1 MKKRNIPFGYQ
12 WENGTITVHPAE
24 SKIVIEIFAAYIAG
38 RSLLQIAE
46 ALNKNGIEYLPG
58 VIGWNKARLKRMI
71 EDARYLGT
79 ESFPAIVEQ
88 TAFDKAQAI
97 KSDRNTQKDIDRT
110 AEIRTLPVPVCCATC
125 GVPMRRL
132 HDSRTSH
139 QEKWVCQSCGTAIKI
154 TDTDLLSAITDRLN
168 DLIADPKRVHYSP
181 AVSEPPLE
189 LLRLKNEISRMLDGS
204 MIDKELLKNK
214 IFEYASRQYDE
225 LDAGER
231 ITMEMRAA
239 LLDTELLSSYSAE
252 LVKAIVTTITLHAD
266 KSVTLTLK
274 NGQQVRKERSD
285 GAHEHSA

>member
-12 WENGTITVHPAE
+12 WENGIITAHPAE
-24 SKIVIEIFAAYIAG
+24 SKIVIEIFASYIAG

-58 VIGWNKARLKRMI
+58 VVGWNKARLKRMI

-88 TAFDKAQAI
+88 TAFDKAQVI
-97 KSDRNTQKDIDRT
+97 KFDRNTQKDIDRM
-110 AEIRTLPVPVCCATC
+110 AEIRTLPVPVCCEAC

-154 TDTDLLSAITDRLN
+154 TDTDLLRAITVRLN
-168 DLIADPKRVHYSP
+168 DLLADPEQVHYTP
-181 AVSEPPLE
+181 AANEPPLE
-189 LLRLKNEISRMLDGS
+189 LLRLKNEIGRMLDGS

-214 IFEYASRQYDE
+214 IFEYASRQYAE
-225 LDAGER
+225 LDADER
-231 ITMEMRAA
+231 IAMEIRAA
-239 LLDTELLSSYSAE
+239 LSDTGPLSSYSAE
-252 LVKAIVTTITLHAD
+252 LTKAIVTAITLHAA

>member
-12 WENGTITVHPAE
+12 WESGSITAHPAE
-24 SKIVIEIFAAYIAG
+24 SKIVAEIFAAYIAG

-46 ALNKNGIEYLPG
+46 ALDKNGIEYLPG
-58 VIGWNKARLKRMI
+58 VVGWNKARLKRII
-71 EDARYLGT
+71 EDARYLGA

-97 KSDRNTQKDIDRT
+97 KFDRNTQKDIDRM
-110 AEIRTLPVPVCCATC
+110 AEIRTLPVPVCCEAC

-154 TDTDLLSAITDRLN
+154 TDPDLLRAITDQLN
-168 DLIADPKRVHYSP
+168 DLLADSERVHYTP

-189 LLRLKNEISRMLDGS
+189 LLRLKNEIGRMLDGS

-214 IFEYASRQYDE
+214 IFEYASRQYAE

-231 ITMEMRAA
+231 ITMEIRAA
-239 LLDTELLSSYSAE
+239 LSDTGLLSSYSAE

-274 NGQQVRKERSD
+274 NGQQARKERSD
-285 GAHEHSA
+285 GAHEYSA

>member
-12 WENGTITVHPAE
+12 WENGIITAHPTE
-24 SKIVIEIFAAYIAG
+24 SKIVAEIFASYIAG
-38 RSLLQIAE
+38 RSLLQIAVG
-46 ALNKNGIEYLPG
+46 LNKNGIEYLPG
-58 VIGWNKARLKRMI
+58 VVGWNKARLKRII

-154 TDTDLLSAITDRLN
+154 TDTDLLRAITNRLN
-168 DLIADPKRVHYSP
+168 DLIADPERVHYSP

-189 LLRLKNEISRMLDGS
+189 LLRLKNEISRILDGS

-214 IFEYASRQYDE
+214 IFEYASQRYAE

-231 ITMEMRAA
+231 ITMEIRAA
-239 LLDTELLSSYSAE
+239 LSDTRPLSSYSTE
-252 LVKAIVTTITLHAD
+252 LIKAIVTDITLHAD

-274 NGQQVRKERSD
+274 NGQQVRKERAD
-285 GAHEHSA
+285 GTYEHSA

>member
-12 WENGTITVHPAE
+12 WENGIITAHPAE

-46 ALNKNGIEYLPG
+46 ALNKNSIEYLPG

-88 TAFDKAQAI
+88 TAFDKAQVI
-97 KSDRNTQKDIDRT
+97 KFDRNTQKDIDRM
-110 AEIRTLPVPVCCATC
+110 AKIRTLPVPVCCEAC

-139 QEKWVCQSCGTAIKI
+139 QEKWVCQSCGMTIKI

-168 DLIADPKRVHYSP
+168 ELIADPEQVHYTP
-181 AVSEPPLE
+181 AVSEPSLE
-189 LLRLKNEISRMLDGS
+189 LLRLKNEIGRMLDGT

-225 LDAGER
+225 LDVGER
-231 ITMEMRAA
+231 ITMEMSAA
-239 LLDTELLSSYSAE
+239 LLDTGLLSSYSTE
-252 LVKAIVTTITLHAD
+252 LVKAIVTAITLHAD
-266 KSVTLTLK
+266 KGVTLTLK

>member
-1 MKKRNIPFGYQ
+1 M
-12 WENGTITVHPAE
+12 
-24 SKIVIEIFAAYIAG
+24 IEIFAAYIAG

-46 ALNKNGIEYLPG
+46 ALNKNSIEYLPG

-88 TAFDKAQAI
+88 TAFDKAQVI
-97 KSDRNTQKDIDRT
+97 KFDRNTQKDIDRM
-110 AEIRTLPVPVCCATC
+110 AKIRTLPVPVCCEAC

-154 TDTDLLSAITDRLN
+154 TDTDLLRAITDRLN
-168 DLIADPKRVHYSP
+168 DLLADPEQVHYTP

-189 LLRLKNEISRMLDGS
+189 LLRLKNEIGRMLDGT

-225 LDAGER
+225 LDVGER
-231 ITMEMRAA
+231 ITMEMSAA
-239 LLDTELLSSYSAE
+239 LLDTGLLSSYSTE
-252 LVKAIVTTITLHAD
+252 LVKAIVTAITLHAD
-266 KSVTLTLK
+266 KGVTLTLK

>member
-12 WENGTITVHPAE
+12 WENGAITAHPAE
-24 SKIVIEIFAAYIAG
+24 SKIVIEIFAAYITG
-38 RSLLQIAE
+38 QSLLQITE
-46 ALNKNGIEYLPG
+46 ALNKNSIEYLPG
-58 VIGWNKARLKRMI
+58 IVGWNKARLKRMI

-88 TAFDKAQAI
+88 TVFDKAQAI
-97 KSDRNTQKDIDRT
+97 KFDRNTQKDIDRT
-110 AEIRTLPVPVCCATC
+110 ADIRTLPVPVCCEAC

-154 TDTDLLSAITDRLN
+154 ADTDLLSALTDRLN
-168 DLIADPKRVHYSP
+168 DLIADPERAHYSP
-181 AVSEPPLE
+181 AAHESSVE
-189 LLRLKNEISRMLDGS
+189 LLRLKNEIGRMLDGS

-214 IFEYASRQYDE
+214 IFEYASQRYAE

-231 ITMEMRAA
+231 IAMEIRAA
-239 LLDTELLSSYSAE
+239 LSDTEPLSSYSAG
-252 LVKAIVTTITLHAD
+252 LTKAIVTDITLHAD
-266 KSVTLTLK
+266 KSVTLSLK
-274 NGQQVRKERSD
+274 NGQQVRKDRTA

>member
-12 WENGTITVHPAE
+12 WENGIITAHPAE

-46 ALNKNGIEYLPG
+46 ALNKNSIEYLPG

-88 TAFDKAQAI
+88 TAFDKAQVI
-97 KSDRNTQKDIDRT
+97 KFDRNTQKDIDRM
-110 AEIRTLPVPVCCATC
+110 AKIRTLPVPVCCEAC

-154 TDTDLLSAITDRLN
+154 TDTDLLN
-168 DLIADPKRVHYSP
+168 ELIADPEQVHYTP

-189 LLRLKNEISRMLDGS
+189 LLRLKNEIGRMLDGT

-225 LDAGER
+225 LDVGER
-231 ITMEMRAA
+231 ITMEMSAA
-239 LLDTELLSSYSAE
+239 LLDTGLLSSYSTE
-252 LVKAIVTTITLHAD
+252 LVKAIVTAITLHAD
-266 KSVTLTLK
+266 KGVTLTLK

>member
-12 WENGTITVHPAE
+12 WESGSITAHSTE
-24 SKIVIEIFAAYIAG
+24 SKIVAEIFASYIAG

-46 ALNKNGIEYLPG
+46 ALNKNSIEYLPG
-58 VIGWNKARLKRMI
+58 VVGWNKARLKRII

-88 TAFDKAQAI
+88 TAFDKAQTV
-97 KSDRNTQKDIDRT
+97 KFDRNTQKDIDRT
-110 AEIRTLPVPVCCATC
+110 AEIRTLPVPVCCEAC
-125 GVPMRRL
+125 GLPMRRL

-168 DLIADPKRVHYSP
+168 DLIADPEQVHYTPAAHESP
-181 AVSEPPLE
+181 VE
-189 LLRLKNEISRMLDGS
+189 LLRMKNEIGRMLDGT

-214 IFEYASRQYDE
+214 IFEYASQRYAE
-225 LDAGER
+225 LDADER
-231 ITMEMRAA
+231 ITMEIRAA
-239 LLDTELLSSYSAE
+239 LSDTGSLSSYSAE
-252 LVKAIVTTITLHAD
+252 LVKAIVTDITLHAD

-274 NGQQVRKERSD
+274 NGQQVRKEQSD
-285 GAHEHSA
+285 GVHEHSA

>member
-12 WENGTITVHPAE
+12 WENGIITAHPAE
-24 SKIVIEIFAAYIAG
+24 SKIVTGIFTAYITG
-38 RSLLQIAE
+38 QSLLQIAE

-88 TAFDKAQAI
+88 TAFDKAQVI
-97 KSDRNTQKDIDRT
+97 KFDRNTQKDIDRM
-110 AEIRTLPVPVCCATC
+110 AEIRTLPVPVCCEAC

-154 TDTDLLSAITDRLN
+154 TDTDLLSALTDRLN
-168 DLIADPKRVHYSP
+168 NLIADPERIHYSP

-189 LLRLKNEISRMLDGS
+189 LLRLKNEIGRMLDGS

-214 IFEYASRQYDE
+214 IFEYAAQRYAE

-231 ITMEMRAA
+231 ITMEIRAA
-239 LLDTELLSSYSAE
+239 LLDTGPLSSYSAE
-252 LVKAIVTTITLHAD
+252 LVKAIVTAITLHAN

-274 NGQQVRKERSD
+274 NGQQVRKEQSD

>member
-12 WENGTITVHPAE
+12 WESGSITAHPAE
-24 SKIVIEIFAAYIAG
+24 SKIVAEIFASYIAG

-46 ALNKNGIEYLPG
+46 ALDKNGIEYLPG
-58 VIGWNKARLKRMI
+58 VVGWNKARLKRMI

-88 TAFDKAQAI
+88 TAFDKAQVI
-97 KSDRNTQKDIDRT
+97 KFDRNTQKDIDRM
-110 AEIRTLPVPVCCATC
+110 AEIRTLPVPVCCEAC

-168 DLIADPKRVHYSP
+168 ELIADPEQVHYTP

-189 LLRLKNEISRMLDGS
+189 LLRLKNEIGRMLDGT

-239 LLDTELLSSYSAE
+239 LLDTGLLSSYSAE
-252 LVKAIVTTITLHAD
+252 LVKAIVTAITLHAD
-266 KSVTLTLK
+266 KGVTLTLK

>member
-12 WENGTITVHPAE
+12 WENGIITAHPAE

-88 TAFDKAQAI
+88 TVFDKTQAI
-97 KSDRNTQKDIDRT
+97 KFDRNTQKYIDRT

-139 QEKWVCQSCGTAIKI
+139 QEKWVCQSCGMTIKI

-168 DLIADPKRVHYSP
+168 ELIADPEQVHYTP
-181 AVSEPPLE
+181 AVSEPSLE
-189 LLRLKNEISRMLDGS
+189 LLRLKNEIGRMLDGT

-214 IFEYASRQYDE
+214 IFEYVSRQYDE

-231 ITMEMRAA
+231 ITMEMRVA
-239 LLDTELLSSYSAE
+239 LLDTGLLSSYSTE
-252 LVKAIVTTITLHAD
+252 LVKAIVTAITLHAD
-266 KSVTLTLK
+266 KGVTLTLK

>member
-12 WENGTITVHPAE
+12 WENGVITAHPAE
-24 SKIVIEIFAAYIAG
+24 SKIVAGIFASYIAG

-46 ALNKNGIEYLPG
+46 DLNKNSIEYLPG
-58 VIGWNKARLKRMI
+58 VVGWNKARLKRMI
-71 EDARYLGT
+71 EDTRYIGT

-88 TAFDKAQAI
+88 TVFDKTQAI
-97 KSDRNTQKDIDRT
+97 KFDRNTQKDIDRT
-110 AEIRTLPVPVCCATC
+110 TEIRTLPVPVCCATC

-154 TDTDLLSAITDRLN
+154 IDTDLLSAITDRLN
-168 DLIADPKRVHYSP
+168 ELIADPEQIHYTP

-189 LLRLKNEISRMLDGS
+189 LLRLKNEIGRMLDGTI
-204 MIDKELLKNK
+204 IDKELLKNK
-214 IFEYASRQYDE
+214 IFEYASRQYAE
-225 LDAGER
+225 LDADGR
-231 ITMEMRAA
+231 ITMEIRAT
-239 LLDTELLSSYSAE
+239 LLDTGPLSSYSAE
-252 LVKAIVTTITLHAD
+252 LTKAIVTDITLHAD

>member
-12 WENGTITVHPAE
+12 WENGIITAHPAE

-46 ALNKNGIEYLPG
+46 ALNKNSIEYLPG

-88 TAFDKAQAI
+88 TAFDKAQVI
-97 KSDRNTQKDIDRT
+97 KFDRNTQKYIDRT

-139 QEKWVCQSCGTAIKI
+139 QEKWVCQSCGMTIKI

-168 DLIADPKRVHYSP
+168 ELLADPEQVHYTPATHESP
-181 AVSEPPLE
+181 VE
-189 LLRLKNEISRMLDGS
+189 LLRLKNEIGRMLDGT
-204 MIDKELLKNK
+204 MIDKDLLKNK
-214 IFEYASRQYDE
+214 IFEYASRQYAE

-231 ITMEMRAA
+231 ITMEMRVA
-239 LLDTELLSSYSAE
+239 LLDTGPLSSYSAE
-252 LVKAIVTTITLHAD
+252 LVKAIVTDITLHAD

-274 NGQQVRKERSD
+274 NGQQVRKEQSD

>member
-1 MKKRNIPFGYQ
+1 MRGLDMKKRNIPFGYQ
-12 WENGTITVHPAE
+12 WENGIITAHPAK

-46 ALNKNGIEYLPG
+46 ALNKNSIEYLPG

-88 TAFDKAQAI
+88 TAFDKAQVI
-97 KSDRNTQKDIDRT
+97 KFDRNTQKDIDRM
-110 AEIRTLPVPVCCATC
+110 AKIRTLPVPVCCEAC

-168 DLIADPKRVHYSP
+168 ELIADPEQVHYTP

-189 LLRLKNEISRMLDGS
+189 LLRLKNEIGRMLDGT

-214 IFEYASRQYDE
+214 
-225 LDAGER
+225 
-231 ITMEMRAA
+231 
-239 LLDTELLSSYSAE
+239 
-252 LVKAIVTTITLHAD
+252 
-266 KSVTLTLK
+266 
-274 NGQQVRKERSD
+274 
-285 GAHEHSA
+285 

>member
-12 WENGTITVHPAE
+12 WENVAITAHPAE
-24 SKIVIEIFAAYIAG
+24 SKIVIKIFAAYIAG

-46 ALNKNGIEYLPG
+46 VLNKNGIEYLPG

-88 TAFDKAQAI
+88 TAFDKAQVI
-97 KSDRNTQKDIDRT
+97 KFDRNTQKDIDRM
-110 AEIRTLPVPVCCATC
+110 AEIRTLPVPVSCEAC

-168 DLIADPKRVHYSP
+168 ELIADPEQVHYTP

-189 LLRLKNEISRMLDGS
+189 LLRLKNEIGRMLDGT

-225 LDAGER
+225 LDVGER
-231 ITMEMRAA
+231 ITMEMRVT
-239 LLDTELLSSYSAE
+239 LLDTGLLSSYSAE
-252 LVKAIVTTITLHAD
+252 LVKAIVTAITLHAD
-266 KSVTLTLK
+266 KGVTLTLK
-274 NGQQVRKERSD
+274 NGQQVRKEQSD

>member
-12 WENGTITVHPAE
+12 WENGVITAHPAE
-24 SKIVIEIFAAYIAG
+24 SKIVAEIFAAYIAG

-88 TAFDKAQAI
+88 TAFDKAQVI
-97 KSDRNTQKDIDRT
+97 KFDRNTQKDIDRM
-110 AEIRTLPVPVCCATC
+110 AEIRTLPVPVCCEAC

-132 HDSRTSH
+132 HDSRTFH

-168 DLIADPKRVHYSP
+168 DLIADPEQVHYTP

-189 LLRLKNEISRMLDGS
+189 LLRLKNEIGRMLDGTV
-204 MIDKELLKNK
+204 IDKELLKNK

-225 LDAGER
+225 LDASER

-239 LLDTELLSSYSAE
+239 LLDTGLLSSNSAD
-252 LVKAIVTTITLHAD
+252 LVKAIVTAITFHAD
-266 KSVTLTLK
+266 KGVTLTLK
-274 NGQQVRKERSD
+274 NGQQVRKEQSD

>member
-1 MKKRNIPFGYQ
+1 MSCG
-12 WENGTITVHPAE
+12 ITAHPVE
-24 SKIVIEIFAAYIAG
+24 SKIVPEIFASYMAG

-58 VIGWNKARLKRMI
+58 IVGWNKARLKRMI

-79 ESFPAIVEQ
+79 GSFPAIVEQ

-97 KSDRNTQKDIDRT
+97 KFDRNTQKDIDRT
-110 AEIRTLPVPVCCATC
+110 AEIRTLPVPVCCEAC
-125 GVPMRRL
+125 GAPMRRF

-154 TDTDLLSAITDRLN
+154 ADTDLLSAITDQLN
-168 DLIADPKRVHYSP
+168 DLLADPEQVHYSP

-189 LLRLKNEISRMLDGS
+189 LLCLKNEIGRMLDGL

-239 LLDTELLSSYSAE
+239 LLDTGLLSSYSAE
-252 LVKAIVTTITLHAD
+252 LVKAIVTVITLHAN
-266 KSVTLTLK
+266 KSVTLTPK
-274 NGQQVRKERSD
+274 NGQQVRKEQSD
-285 GAHEHSA
+285 GTHEHSA

>member
-12 WENGTITVHPAE
+12 WESGSITAHPAE
-24 SKIVIEIFAAYIAG
+24 SKIVTEIFASYIAG

-46 ALNKNGIEYLPG
+46 SLNKNGIEYLPG
-58 VIGWNKARLKRMI
+58 VVGWNKARLKRII

-79 ESFPAIVEQ
+79 EAFPAIVEQ
-88 TAFDKAQAI
+88 TAFDKAQAN

-110 AEIRTLPVPVCCATC
+110 AEIRTLPVPVCCEAC

-139 QEKWVCQSCGTAIKI
+139 QEKWVCQSCGMTIKI

-168 DLIADPKRVHYSP
+168 DLLADPEQVHYTP
-181 AVSEPPLE
+181 VANDPPLE
-189 LLRLKNEISRMLDGS
+189 LLRLKNEIGRMLDGS

-214 IFEYASRQYDE
+214 IFEYAAQRYAE

-231 ITMEMRAA
+231 ITMEIRAA
-239 LLDTELLSSYSAE
+239 LSDTGPLSSYSTE
-252 LVKAIVTTITLHAD
+252 LTKAIVTDITLHAD
-266 KSVTLTLK
+266 KCVTLTLK

-285 GAHEHSA
+285 GSHEHSA

>member
-12 WENGTITVHPAE
+12 WENGVITAHPAE
-24 SKIVIEIFAAYIAG
+24 SKIVAGIFASYIAG

-46 ALNKNGIEYLPG
+46 DLNKNSIEYLPG
-58 VIGWNKARLKRMI
+58 VVGWNKARLKRMI
-71 EDARYLGT
+71 EDTRYIGT

-88 TAFDKAQAI
+88 TVFDKTQAI
-97 KSDRNTQKDIDRT
+97 KFDRNTQKDIDRT
-110 AEIRTLPVPVCCATC
+110 TEIRTLPVPVCCATC

-168 DLIADPKRVHYSP
+168 ELIADPEQIHYTP

-189 LLRLKNEISRMLDGS
+189 LLRLKNEIGRMLDGTI
-204 MIDKELLKNK
+204 IDKELLKNK
-214 IFEYASRQYDE
+214 IFEYASRQYAE
-225 LDAGER
+225 LDADGR
-231 ITMEMRAA
+231 ITMEIRAA
-239 LLDTELLSSYSAE
+239 LLDTGPLSSYSAE
-252 LVKAIVTTITLHAD
+252 LTKAIVTDITLHAD
-266 KSVTLTLK
+266 KSVTVTLR

>member
-12 WENGTITVHPAE
+12 WENGIITAHLAE

-46 ALNKNGIEYLPG
+46 ALNKNSIEYLPG

-88 TAFDKAQAI
+88 TAFDKAQVI
-97 KSDRNTQKDIDRT
+97 KFDRNTQKDIDRM
-110 AEIRTLPVPVCCATC
+110 AKIRTLPVPVCCEAC

-168 DLIADPKRVHYSP
+168 ELIADPEQVHYTP

-189 LLRLKNEISRMLDGS
+189 LLRLKNEIGRLLDCT

-225 LDAGER
+225 LDVGER
-231 ITMEMRAA
+231 ITMEMSAA
-239 LLDTELLSSYSAE
+239 LLDTGLLSSYSTE
-252 LVKAIVTTITLHAD
+252 LVKAIVTAITLHAD
-266 KSVTLTLK
+266 KGVTLTLK